1 MNHVLIIVPLVL
13 DLNPIVLLV
22 LKVDIIQMSVT
33 VHTDYMMMVLKI
45 QNVKLVTKD
54 VLDVMLKTIIVPFV
68 LNTDL
73 VSQNVN
79 VLMV

>member
-1 MNHVLIIVPLVL
+1 VNLVLIIVPLVL

-33 VHTDYMMMVLKI
+33 VHTDYMMMALKI